1 MIGKKFPFQI
11 VIIDE
16 GVDLNTVKK
25 EYPSFQGKISVMTM
39 GRSYNYTKDI
49 HGLPINHGTLCTL
62 LLIEALQ
69 LYQEEKQTEIICI
82 PITDEN
88 GKKTL
93 ENLLDALEYCTRVDV
108 QMICMSLGV
117 QDIFAGRK
125 LLNIIKKMKKT
136 SILAAAANDF
146 TIAYP
151 AVFRDVIGIKRSI
164 SFLEKIQVIRNPV
177 DGIDLIAPY
186 VETQLLKKLREQFH
200 LDYSESNSIIV
211 PKMAALFLH
220 KIRYKSTDD
229 YSKNFIL
236 NLLKEDSENIF
247 ESKGIAA
254 NINSN

>member
-1 MIGKKFPFQI
+1 
-11 VIIDE
+11 
-16 GVDLNTVKK
+16 
-25 EYPSFQGKISVMTM
+25 
-39 GRSYNYTKDI
+39 
-49 HGLPINHGTLCTL
+49 
-62 LLIEALQ
+62 
-69 LYQEEKQTEIICI
+69 
-82 PITDEN
+82 
-88 GKKTL
+88 
-93 ENLLDALEYCTRVDV
+93 
-108 QMICMSLGV
+108 
-117 QDIFAGRK
+117 
-125 LLNIIKKMKKT
+125 MKKT